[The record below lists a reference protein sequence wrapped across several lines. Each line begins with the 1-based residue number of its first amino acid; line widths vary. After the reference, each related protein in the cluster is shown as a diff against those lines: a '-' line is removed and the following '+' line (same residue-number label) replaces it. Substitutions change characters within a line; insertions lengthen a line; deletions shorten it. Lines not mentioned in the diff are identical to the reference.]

1 MTNIR
6 NTIRNKI
13 NINSNKNQEVQRD
26 IKVKKEKAVDFLVF
40 VVHGVGE
47 AKRHYKKVKQ
57 FEEYAKDYIKAEYG
71 DQYSVHFIAISI
83 YQIVRLFFLII

>member
-1 MTNIR
+1 MTNLR

-13 NINSNKNQEVQRD
+13 NINTNKNPEVTRET
-26 IKVKKEKAVDFLVF
+26 KEEEDEKTVDFLVF

-47 AKRHYKKVKQ
+47 AKRHYKKVRQ

-71 DQYSVHFIAISI
+71 DQYSVHFIA
-83 YQIVRLFFLII
+83 